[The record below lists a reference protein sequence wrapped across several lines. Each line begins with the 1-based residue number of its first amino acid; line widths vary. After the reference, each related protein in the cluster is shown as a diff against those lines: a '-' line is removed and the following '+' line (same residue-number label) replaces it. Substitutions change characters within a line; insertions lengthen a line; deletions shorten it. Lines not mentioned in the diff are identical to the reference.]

1 MKTKKREK
9 LTDEEKFIVYDM
21 AKDGAKSNAIFNSFT
36 FNNVNTNKIKLEIK
50 KIVKN
55 VAEKKLNIINN
66 KDSLKNY
73 IYGVLPEECRE
84 LWDKLEAINSNSIG
98 HVASPEMI
106 EAILQ
111 GKGKLIKQQLFLQAM
126 ISTCYNL
133 TQACKML
140 NITTNQVKIWAKDE
154 DFRRLL
160 AEVQY
165 HKKNF
170 FESSLIRLVASG
182 DSAATIFVNKTLNR
196 DRGYAEKINIDHKHE
211 HTHVTVDDL
220 QLPLEVRK
228 TILKAMQEKQKMIPA
243 GNNDIEDAEI
253 II

>member
-21 AKDGAKSNAIFNSFT
+21 AKDGARSSAILDTLSL
-36 FNNVNTNKIKLEIK
+36 NNVNTGKIKQEIK
-50 KIVKN
+50 KIVKT
-55 VAEKKLNIINN
+55 VAEKRLNIINN

-84 LWDKLEAINSNSIG
+84 LWDRLESVNSNSIG

-243 GNNDIEDAEI
+243 GNDIEDAEI